1 MGGTASGGVFS
12 DHERATI
19 EASVARIVPSDQDPG
34 AREAG
39 VVEYI
44 EGLLATDDADTDVG
58 PREKKEYAN
67 FVLGGTGGR
76 TEERQAALFRLME
89 SGSRHRHAYRDGVA
103 ELDRLA
109 RELFSATDFRGLD
122 EARQDRVLSVLDHR
136 DDRFF
141 ALLVVHAMEGFYGHP
156 RHGGNRDR
164 AGWKVLG
171 YPGPSFPRGN
181 DPPYGWYDANV
192 PDAFAADGKG
202 KS

>member
-1 MGGTASGGVFS
+1 MGGTASGSVFS
-12 DHERATI
+12 DHERATV

-44 EGLLATDDADTDVG
+44 EGLLATDEAAADVG

-76 TEERQAALFRLME
+76 TEERQAALFQLME
-89 SGSRHRHAYRDGVA
+89 SGSRHRQAYRDGVA

-122 EARQDRVLSVLDHR
+122 EARQDRVLDVLDHR
-136 DDRFF
+136 DDPFF

-171 YPGPSFPRGN
+171 YPGPSFPHGN

-192 PDAFAADGKG
+192 QDPFAADGKG

>member
-1 MGGTASGGVFS
+1 MGGTASDGVFS

-89 SGSRHRHAYRDGVA
+89 SGSRHRQAYRDGVA

>member
-19 EASVARIVPSDQDPG
+19 EASVARIVPSDRDPG

-44 EGLLATDDADTDVG
+44 EGLLATDDADMDVG

-89 SGSRHRHAYRDGVA
+89 SGSRHRQAYRDGVA

>member
-1 MGGTASGGVFS
+1 MGGTASGSVFS
-12 DHERATI
+12 DRERAAI
-19 EASVARIVPSDQDPG
+19 EAAVARIVPSDQDPG

-67 FVLGGTGGR
+67 FILGGTGGR

-89 SGSRHRHAYRDGVA
+89 SGSRHRQAYRDGAA

-109 RELFSATDFRGLD
+109 RDLFSATDFHGLD
-122 EARQDRVLSVLDHR
+122 EARQDRVLGVLDER
-136 DDRFF
+136 GDPFF

-181 DPPYGWYDANV
+181 EPPYGWYDANV
-192 PDAFAADGKG
+192 PDEFAADGKDEP
-202 KS
+202 

>member
-1 MGGTASGGVFS
+1 MGGTASGSVFS
-12 DHERATI
+12 DHERATV

-44 EGLLATDDADTDVG
+44 EGLLATDEAAAGVG

-76 TEERQAALFRLME
+76 TEERQAALFQLME
-89 SGSRHRHAYRDGVA
+89 SGSRHRQAYRDGVA

-122 EARQDRVLSVLDHR
+122 EARQDRVLGVLDHR
-136 DDRFF
+136 DDPFF

-171 YPGPSFPRGN
+171 YPGPSFPHGN

-192 PDAFAADGKG
+192 PDPFAADGKG

>member
-19 EASVARIVPSDQDPG
+19 EASVARIVPSDRDPG

-44 EGLLATDDADTDVG
+44 EGLLAKDDADTDVG

-76 TEERQAALFRLME
+76 TEERQAALFQLME
-89 SGSRHRHAYRDGVA
+89 SGSRHRQAYRDGVA

-171 YPGPSFPRGN
+171 YPGPSFPHGN

-202 KS
+202 RS